1 MKTLLVFL
9 LLSLGSMIQLRGE
22 ATMVLFNDD
31 YCKANSSMRII
42 LKKQRPPQGPATR
55 SLFIPATVYLD
66 NKDLSVNFNDFF
78 GKVLIRVIS
87 VNYTVYETRH
97 E

>member
-31 YCKANSSMRII
+31 YCKANSSMYQPI
-42 LKKQRPPQGPATR
+42 LVQEVH
-55 SLFIPATVYLD
+55 L
-66 NKDLSVNFNDFF
+66 
-78 GKVLIRVIS
+78 
-87 VNYTVYETRH
+87 
-97 E
+97 